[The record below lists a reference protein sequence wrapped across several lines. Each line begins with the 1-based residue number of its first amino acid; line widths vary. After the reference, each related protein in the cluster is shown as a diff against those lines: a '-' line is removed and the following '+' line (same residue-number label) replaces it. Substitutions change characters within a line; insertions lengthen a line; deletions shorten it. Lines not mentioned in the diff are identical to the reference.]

1 MAATPTIKVLIVDDV
16 DHLRFALSA
25 ILELDPELE
34 VAGEAVDGFDAL
46 EKAAELKPDLILL
59 DLAMPNLDG
68 LQAIPQLLERSP
80 GSRILVL
87 SGFGKSALEEQA
99 IEAGA
104 SGYIEKG
111 GDPGEIAEA
120 LKNAHRANR

>member
-1 MAATPTIKVLIVDDV
+1 MADSRTIRVLIVDDV

-46 EKAAELKPDLILL
+46 EKASDLQPDLILL

-68 LQAIPQLLERSP
+68 LQAIPRLLERAP
-80 GSRILVL
+80 DSRILVL

-99 IEAGA
+99 MEAGA

-111 GDPGEIAEA
+111 GDPAAIAEA
-120 LKNAHRANR
+120 LKNAHRADR